1 MSSVVLSAK
10 SRITIYDNDLTAYVQ
25 AGVANLPA
33 LFNRS
38 NEVSTARVQA
48 SRKPTNA

>member
-25 AGVANLPA
+25 AGMFYLPA
-33 LFNRS
+33 RSNHS